1 MKKILHWTLLKIK
14 QILCNAYNT
23 HTHHLFNRDERM
35 PKITAPWKIK
45 RQLIVKAEE
54 ETDSSY
60 GCKPEDRPLNDYIRF
75 GLINLDKP
83 AGPSSHEVTA
93 WLKRMLN
100 IQEAGHG
107 GTLDPKVT
115 GILPIALLDATK
127 VIQALLLSG
136 KEYIC
141 VTRLHRQIPEEQV
154 KAILEEFQGTIY
166 QRPPLR
172 SSVKRRLR
180 TRKIYYIDLL
190 EIEDKNILFRVGCE
204 AGTYIRKLSH
214 DIGEAL
220 GCGAHMQELRRT
232 RAGPLTEGDNLVTLH
247 DVSYLWASW
256 QQKNDESLIKQFIK
270 PMEKA
275 LELLPKIVIRDSAVD
290 AICHGANLAAPGI
303 LSLETNITPNNSV
316 ILFTQKGEAVAM
328 AKALKSTEEIHKIS
342 RGLVAKTQRVLMPRG
357 VYPKLWR
364 GSQ

>member
-1 MKKILHWTLLKIK
+1 
-14 QILCNAYNT
+14 
-23 HTHHLFNRDERM
+23 M
-35 PKITAPWKIK
+35 PRINAPWEIK
-45 RQLIVKAEE
+45 RSLLVKAEE
-54 ETDSSY
+54 ETDYSY
-60 GCKPEDRPLNDYIRF
+60 GCKPEDRPINDYIRF
-75 GLINLDKP
+75 GIINLDKQ

-100 IQEAGHG
+100 IKEAGHG

-115 GILPIALLDATK
+115 GILPIGLLDATK

-141 VTRLHRQIPEEQV
+141 VTRLHKQTPEQQV
-154 KAILEEFQGTIY
+154 KTVLEEFQGTIY

-172 SSVKRRLR
+172 SSVKRQLR

-190 EIEDKNILFRVGCE
+190 EIQDKNILFKVGCE
-204 AGTYIRKLSH
+204 AGTYIRKLSY

-232 RAGPLTEGDNLVTLH
+232 RAGSLTEEDSLVTLH
-247 DVSYLWASW
+247 DISYLYASW
-256 QQKNDESLIKQFIK
+256 QQKNDESQLRRFIK

-275 LELLPKIVIRDSAVD
+275 LDLLPKIVIRDSAVD

-303 LSLETNITPNNSV
+303 LALETKIARNDSV
-316 ILFTQKGEAVAM
+316 VLFTQKGEAVAL
-328 AKALKSTEEIHKIS
+328 AKALKSTEEIHKIT
-342 RGLVAKTQRVLMPRG
+342 RGLTAKTQRVLMPRSI
-357 VYPKLWR
+357 YPKLWR
-364 GSQ
+364 GTQ